1 MTMSS
6 GEGIGQEENG
16 PDALFRLATIKGA
29 AAAQRVG
36 EAAAPQEDAAADS
49 PSSSDG
55 GGGPADE
62 DSDDAR
68 RWARL
73 VLRLGL
79 CLRLGRALGRP
90 WMWCRA

>member
-1 MTMSS
+1 MRVHVP

-29 AAAQRVG
+29 SAAQRVG
-36 EAAAPQEDAAADS
+36 EAAVPHEEDAAADS
-49 PSSSDG
+49 PSSSDSE
-55 GGGPADE
+55 GGPADE

-73 VLRLGL
+73 VTKLGS
-79 CLRLGRALGRP
+79 RGGP
-90 WMWCRA
+90 